1 MSNYTYA
8 DLFDKSASKKE
19 ITIETED
26 KSVKITNS
34 EIHFEQFELK
44 EILCD
49 DDYLTFGQC
58 NASQLKFKISNVFT
72 SMIGKQI
79 NVSAVIN
86 GHAEAPFIFGKYRV
100 ISDKP
105 TDDKR
110 YRNVTAYDAIY
121 DIGESEVSSWYNGLK
136 FPLTLKQFRDS
147 FFSYFG
153 VEQVAATLPNDSM
166 EVAET
171 IKPSE
176 LSGQTVMEAIC
187 SINGC
192 FGHINHDGKFEYI
205 FLKAIISG
213 LYPKKGLYPQ
223 KGLYPR
229 KGSEKE
235 KVTGGKYKTVKYE
248 DFVCQKVTKV
258 QIRQSEND
266 IGAVYPDTEITENDN
281 SYILQDNFLVY
292 GMGADA
298 LETVARNLYEVI
310 KVVKYRPYNCEK
322 IGNPCLGLGE
332 AVNVYTAKEII
343 ESYVLSRTYKGIQ
356 QPIDTI
362 SASGKSPKYS
372 EQVNGINK
380 SIIQLRGKTN
390 ELERN
395 VEETRSEIKD
405 VESGLDTKITQTA
418 GKIELEA
425 KRATE
430 AEGNLSSRISQT
442 TESITAEVNRAT
454 SKEDELSSKITQ
466 TAEQIS
472 FKVSK
477 GNVSAQ
483 LSVESEKVSI
493 FGDRFVLSATNCS
506 ISEDG
511 TIKAKNVD
519 LTGKIV
525 ADSGTIGGFII
536 GKDYISSGQY
546 SSLENPNGVYVG
558 TSGISCG
565 TSNSRFIVRKTGEM
579 TLDSSLGS
587 ISLGST
593 TVGHMYLDHS
603 GISFGT
609 NSYTTQITKDKIQI
623 HNISLEED
631 IIHCGSIIE
640 YYTDINRN
648 QIIIQGTN
656 TTKRATIT
664 NTGVAL
670 ASEQDF
676 SIHNANCG
684 IIIDGGTIAINA
696 NTKISIGGRYTS
708 GTASQILAFFG
719 ANGSSRIS
727 VATATASTAT
737 TQLNALINALK
748 SYGLIG

>member
-86 GHAEAPFIFGKYRV
+86 GHTDTPFIFGKYRV
-100 ISDKP
+100 VSDKP

-153 VEQVAATLPNDSM
+153 VEQVATTLPNDSM

-171 IKPSE
+171 IKPNE

-192 FGHINHDGKFEYI
+192 FGHINHDGKFEYV

-235 KVTGGKYKTVKYE
+235 KVTGGKYKSVKYE
-248 DFVCQKVTKV
+248 DFACQKVTKV
-258 QIRQSEND
+258 QIRKSEND

-292 GMGADA
+292 GMSADD

-322 IGNPCLGLGE
+322 IGNPCLSLGE

-356 QPIDTI
+356 QPTDTI

-390 ELERN
+390 ELERT

-418 GKIELEA
+418 GKIELEST
-425 KRATE
+425 RAQGVETDL
-430 AEGNLSSRISQT
+430 AAAISVQ
-442 TESITAEVNRAT
+442 A
-454 SKEDELSSKITQ
+454 D
-466 TAEQIS
+466 QIKL
-472 FKVSK
+472 KVSK
-477 GNVSAQ
+477 GDVSAQ
-483 LSVESEKVSI
+483 LSIESGQVSI
-493 FGDRFVLSATNCS
+493 SGNRFVLDSTNFS
-506 ISEDG
+506 ISADGKVTAKSIDIQGG
-511 TIKAKNVD
+511 TINLQSAAQNYSTIVLNYSNYTLGMDGAGIRASRSSDSTILTASGITTTGSLKAKNLYVD
-519 LTGKIV
+519 NINTQSV
-525 ADSGTIGGFII
+525 TSGTISIGNNVKISGDTELAIGHTHKINGNLNIDVNGLSINAPALNITSTGGISV
-536 GKDYISSGQY
+536 GKSLGYLGFFGIQGSTKKTVSKISS
-546 SSLENPNGVYVG
+546 
-558 TSGISCG
+558 T
-565 TSNSRFIVRKTGEM
+565 
-579 TLDSSLGS
+579 
-587 ISLGST
+587 ST
-593 TVGHMYLDHS
+593 T
-603 GISFGT
+603 
-609 NSYTTQITKDKIQI
+609 
-623 HNISLEED
+623 
-631 IIHCGSIIE
+631 
-640 YYTDINRN
+640 
-648 QIIIQGTN
+648 
-656 TTKRATIT
+656 A
-664 NTGVAL
+664 
-670 ASEQDF
+670 
-676 SIHNANCG
+676 
-684 IIIDGGTIAINA
+684 
-696 NTKISIGGRYTS
+696 
-708 GTASQILAFFG
+708 
-719 ANGSSRIS
+719 
-727 VATATASTAT
+727 ASTVANKVNDLIT
-737 TQLNALINALK
+737 ALQA
-748 SYGLIG
+748 YGLIG

>member
-86 GHAEAPFIFGKYRV
+86 GHNDTPFIFGKYRV

-110 YRNVTAYDAIY
+110 YRNVTAYDALY
-121 DIGESEVSSWYNGLK
+121 DVGEANVASWYNSLP
-136 FPLTLKQFRDS
+136 FPLKLKSFRNS
-147 FFSYFG
+147 FFAYFG
-153 VEQVAATLPNDSM
+153 IEQVETTLVNDDM
-166 EVAET
+166 EVTKT
-171 IKPSE
+171 INPSE

-192 FGHINHDGKFEYI
+192 FGHINHDGKFEYV

-235 KVTGGKYKTVKYE
+235 KVTGGKYKSVKYE

-258 QIRQSEND
+258 QIRKSEND

-292 GMGADA
+292 GMGADD

-322 IGNPCLGLGE
+322 IGNPCLSLGE

-356 QPIDTI
+356 QPTDTI
-362 SASGKSPKYS
+362 SASGKSSKYS

-390 ELERN
+390 ELERT

-418 GKIELEA
+418 GKIELEST
-425 KRATE
+425 RAQGVETDL
-430 AEGNLSSRISQT
+430 AAAISVQ
-442 TESITAEVNRAT
+442 A
-454 SKEDELSSKITQ
+454 D
-466 TAEQIS
+466 QIKL
-472 FKVSK
+472 KVSK
-477 GNVSAQ
+477 GDVSSQ
-483 LSVESEKVSI
+483 LSVESGQVSI
-493 FGDRFVLSATNCS
+493 SGNRFVLDSTNFS
-506 ISEDG
+506 ISYDGKVTAKSIDITGG
-511 TIKAKNVD
+511 TINLQSASQDYSTIVLNYSNYTLGMDGAGIRASRSSDSTILTASGITTTGSLKAKNLYVD
-519 LTGKIV
+519 NINTQSV
-525 ADSGTIGGFII
+525 TSGTISIGNNVKISGDTELAIGHTHKINGTLNIDVNGLSINAPALNITSTGGISV
-536 GKDYISSGQY
+536 GKSLGYLGFFGIQGSTKKTVSKISS
-546 SSLENPNGVYVG
+546 
-558 TSGISCG
+558 T
-565 TSNSRFIVRKTGEM
+565 
-579 TLDSSLGS
+579 
-587 ISLGST
+587 ST
-593 TVGHMYLDHS
+593 T
-603 GISFGT
+603 
-609 NSYTTQITKDKIQI
+609 
-623 HNISLEED
+623 
-631 IIHCGSIIE
+631 
-640 YYTDINRN
+640 
-648 QIIIQGTN
+648 
-656 TTKRATIT
+656 A
-664 NTGVAL
+664 
-670 ASEQDF
+670 
-676 SIHNANCG
+676 
-684 IIIDGGTIAINA
+684 
-696 NTKISIGGRYTS
+696 
-708 GTASQILAFFG
+708 
-719 ANGSSRIS
+719 
-727 VATATASTAT
+727 ASTVANKVNDLIT
-737 TQLNALINALK
+737 ALQA
-748 SYGLIG
+748 YGLIG

>member
-8 DLFDKSASKKE
+8 DLFDKSASKKK

-86 GHAEAPFIFGKYRV
+86 GHTDTPFIFGKYRV

-147 FFSYFG
+147 FFAYFG
-153 VEQVAATLPNDSM
+153 VEQVETTLPNDSM

-192 FGHINHDGKFEYI
+192 FGHINHDGKFEYV

-235 KVTGGKYKTVKYE
+235 KVTGGKYKSVKYE

-258 QIRQSEND
+258 QIRKSEND

-292 GMGADA
+292 GMGADD

-322 IGNPCLGLGE
+322 IGNPCLSLGE

-356 QPIDTI
+356 QPTDTI

-390 ELERN
+390 ELERT

-405 VESGLDTKITQTA
+405 VESGLDTKITQNA
-418 GKIELEA
+418 GKIEAEA
-425 KRATE
+425 KRATDTE
-430 AEGNLSSRISQT
+430 VELAAAISLQ
-442 TESITAEVNRAT
+442 A
-454 SKEDELSSKITQ
+454 D
-466 TAEQIS
+466 QIKL
-472 FKVSK
+472 KVSK
-477 GNVSAQ
+477 GDVSSQ
-483 LSVESEKVSI
+483 LSVESGQVSI
-493 FGDRFVLSATNCS
+493 SGNRFVLDSTNFS
-506 ISEDG
+506 ISYDGKATAKSIDITGG
-511 TIKAKNVD
+511 TINLQSASQDYSTIVLNYSNYTLGMDGAGIRASRSSDSTILTASGITTTGSLKAKNLYVD
-519 LTGKIV
+519 NINTQSV
-525 ADSGTIGGFII
+525 TSGTISI
-536 GKDYISSGQY
+536 GNNVKISGDTELAIGHTHKIY
-546 SSLENPNGVYVG
+546 G
-558 TSGISCG
+558 TFLVDTTAFAI
-565 TSNSRFIVRKTGEM
+565 TSAGNVK
-579 TLDSSLGS
+579 LASSLGN
-587 ISLGST
+587 
-593 TVGHMYLDHS
+593 VG
-603 GISFGT
+603 
-609 NSYTTQITKDKIQI
+609 
-623 HNISLEED
+623 
-631 IIHCGSIIE
+631 
-640 YYTDINRN
+640 
-648 QIIIQGTN
+648 
-656 TTKRATIT
+656 
-664 NTGVAL
+664 
-670 ASEQDF
+670 
-676 SIHNANCG
+676 
-684 IIIDGGTIAINA
+684 
-696 NTKISIGGRYTS
+696 
-708 GTASQILAFFG
+708 FFG
-719 ANGSSRIS
+719 SNGAQKKTVSKITSPSS
-727 VATATASTAT
+727 TSTYSIAT
-737 TQLNALINALK
+737 TLNSLIDALK
-748 SYGLIG
+748 AYNLIG

>member
-19 ITIETED
+19 ITIETDD

-86 GHAEAPFIFGKYRV
+86 GHTDTPFIFGKYRV

-153 VEQVAATLPNDSM
+153 VEQVATTLPNDSM

-192 FGHINHDGKFEYI
+192 FGHINHDGKFEYV

-235 KVTGGKYKTVKYE
+235 KVTGGKYKSVKYE

-258 QIRQSEND
+258 QIRKSEND

-292 GMGADA
+292 GMGADD

-322 IGNPCLGLGE
+322 IGNPCLSLGE

-390 ELERN
+390 ELERT

-418 GKIELEA
+418 GKIELEST
-425 KRATE
+425 RAQGVETDL
-430 AEGNLSSRISQT
+430 AAAISVQ
-442 TESITAEVNRAT
+442 A
-454 SKEDELSSKITQ
+454 D
-466 TAEQIS
+466 QIKL
-472 FKVSK
+472 KVSK
-477 GNVSAQ
+477 GDVSSQ
-483 LSVESEKVSI
+483 LSVESGQVSI
-493 FGDRFVLSATNCS
+493 SGNRFVLDSTNFS
-506 ISEDG
+506 ISYDGKVTAKSIDITGG
-511 TIKAKNVD
+511 TINLQSASQDYSTIVLNYSNYTLGMDGAGIRASRSSDSTILTASGITTTGSLKAKNLYVD
-519 LTGKIV
+519 NINTQSV
-525 ADSGTIGGFII
+525 TSGTISIGNNVKISGDTELAIGHTHKINGTLNIDVNGLSINAPALNITSTGGISV
-536 GKDYISSGQY
+536 GKSLGYLGFFGIQGSTKKTVSKISS
-546 SSLENPNGVYVG
+546 
-558 TSGISCG
+558 T
-565 TSNSRFIVRKTGEM
+565 
-579 TLDSSLGS
+579 
-587 ISLGST
+587 ST
-593 TVGHMYLDHS
+593 T
-603 GISFGT
+603 
-609 NSYTTQITKDKIQI
+609 
-623 HNISLEED
+623 
-631 IIHCGSIIE
+631 
-640 YYTDINRN
+640 
-648 QIIIQGTN
+648 
-656 TTKRATIT
+656 A
-664 NTGVAL
+664 
-670 ASEQDF
+670 
-676 SIHNANCG
+676 
-684 IIIDGGTIAINA
+684 
-696 NTKISIGGRYTS
+696 
-708 GTASQILAFFG
+708 
-719 ANGSSRIS
+719 
-727 VATATASTAT
+727 ASTVANKVNDLIT
-737 TQLNALINALK
+737 ALQA
-748 SYGLIG
+748 YGLIG

>member
-86 GHAEAPFIFGKYRV
+86 GHADTPFIFGKYRV
-100 ISDKP
+100 VSDKP

-110 YRNVTAYDAIY
+110 YRNVTAYDALY
-121 DIGESEVSSWYNGLK
+121 DVGEANVASWYNSLT
-136 FPLTLKQFRDS
+136 FPLTLKAFRNS
-147 FFSYFG
+147 FFAYFG
-153 VEQVAATLPNDSM
+153 IEQVETTLVNDDM

-192 FGHINHDGKFEYI
+192 FGHINHDGKFEYV
-205 FLKAIISG
+205 FLKEIISG
-213 LYPKKGLYPQ
+213 LYPHKGLYPQ

-235 KVTGGKYKTVKYE
+235 KVTGGKYKSVKYE

-292 GMGADA
+292 GMTADA

-322 IGNPCLGLGE
+322 IGNPCLSLGE

-356 QPIDTI
+356 QPTDTI

-405 VESGLDTKITQTA
+405 VENGLDTKITQNA
-418 GKIELEA
+418 GKIEAEA
-425 KRATE
+425 KRATDTE
-430 AEGNLSSRISQT
+430 VELAAAISLQ
-442 TESITAEVNRAT
+442 A
-454 SKEDELSSKITQ
+454 D
-466 TAEQIS
+466 QIKL
-472 FKVSK
+472 KVSK
-477 GNVSAQ
+477 GDVSSQ
-483 LSVESEKVSI
+483 LSVESGQVSI
-493 FGDRFVLSATNCS
+493 SGNRFVLEADNCS
-506 ISEDG
+506 ISADG
-511 TIKAKNVD
+511 TITAKNAVMTGSFKSIGED
-519 LTGKIV
+519 GSYTEVSSGEIKFYNELLQSTGSIKGLGQYLTIDASMVSVSGILVVGNGATYDSQYVKNISTTSQILGSKTVLTSATLSVTKNYINGTVSDVSLVTQTANV
-525 ADSGTIGGFII
+525 ADYPGYNVNFIT
-536 GKDYISSGQY
+536 GV
-546 SSLENPNGVYVG
+546 SSLGG
-558 TSGISCG
+558 LLTATSGIV
-565 TSNSRFIVRKTGEM
+565 TLM
-579 TLDSSLGS
+579 T
-587 ISLGST
+587 
-593 TVGHMYLDHS
+593 
-603 GISFGT
+603 
-609 NSYTTQITKDKIQI
+609 
-623 HNISLEED
+623 
-631 IIHCGSIIE
+631 
-640 YYTDINRN
+640 
-648 QIIIQGTN
+648 
-656 TTKRATIT
+656 
-664 NTGVAL
+664 
-670 ASEQDF
+670 
-676 SIHNANCG
+676 
-684 IIIDGGTIAINA
+684 
-696 NTKISIGGRYTS
+696 
-708 GTASQILAFFG
+708 
-719 ANGSSRIS
+719 
-727 VATATASTAT
+727 
-737 TQLNALINALK
+737 
-748 SYGLIG
+748 

>member
-86 GHAEAPFIFGKYRV
+86 GHTDTPFVFGKYRV

-110 YRNVTAYDAIY
+110 YRNVTAYDVIY

-153 VEQVAATLPNDSM
+153 VEQVATTLPNDSM

-192 FGHINHDGKFEYI
+192 FGHINHDGKFEYV
-205 FLKAIISG
+205 FLKEIISG
-213 LYPKKGLYPQ
+213 LYPQKGLHPQ

-235 KVTGGKYKTVKYE
+235 KVTGGKYKSVKYE

-322 IGNPCLGLGE
+322 IGNPCLSLGE

-356 QPIDTI
+356 QPTDTI

-390 ELERN
+390 ELERT

-425 KRATE
+425 KRA
-430 AEGNLSSRISQT
+430 ID
-442 TESITAEVNRAT
+442 AEV
-454 SKEDELSSKITQ
+454 ELAAAISVQ
-466 TAEQIS
+466 ADQIKL
-472 FKVSK
+472 KVSK
-477 GNVSAQ
+477 GDVSSQ
-483 LSVESEKVSI
+483 LSIESGQVSI
-493 FGDRFVLSATNCS
+493 SGNRFVLDSTNFS
-506 ISEDG
+506 ITADGKVTAKSIDITGG
-511 TIKAKNVD
+511 TINLQSASQDYSTIVLKYGSYTCGMDGAGVRATYGSNSTT
-519 LTGKIV
+519 LTSSGILTTGTVNASQGYFDIISPKT
-525 ADSGTIGGFII
+525 SSRGTIAFSSSVKISGDTELAI
-536 GKDYISSGQY
+536 GHTHKIY
-546 SSLENPNGVYVG
+546 G
-558 TSGISCG
+558 TLLVDTTAFAI
-565 TSNSRFIVRKTGEM
+565 TSAGNVK
-579 TLDSSLGS
+579 LASSLGN
-587 ISLGST
+587 
-593 TVGHMYLDHS
+593 VG
-603 GISFGT
+603 
-609 NSYTTQITKDKIQI
+609 
-623 HNISLEED
+623 
-631 IIHCGSIIE
+631 
-640 YYTDINRN
+640 
-648 QIIIQGTN
+648 
-656 TTKRATIT
+656 
-664 NTGVAL
+664 
-670 ASEQDF
+670 
-676 SIHNANCG
+676 
-684 IIIDGGTIAINA
+684 
-696 NTKISIGGRYTS
+696 
-708 GTASQILAFFG
+708 FFG
-719 ANGSSRIS
+719 SNGAQKKTVSKIASPSS
-727 VATATASTAT
+727 TSTYSIAT
-737 TQLNALINALK
+737 TLNSLIDALK
-748 SYGLIG
+748 AYNLIG

>member
-86 GHAEAPFIFGKYRV
+86 GHADTPFIFGKYRV
-100 ISDKP
+100 VSDKP

-110 YRNVTAYDAIY
+110 YRNVTAYDALY
-121 DIGESEVSSWYNGLK
+121 DVGEANVASWYNSLT
-136 FPLTLKQFRDS
+136 FPLTLKAFRNS
-147 FFSYFG
+147 FFAYFG
-153 VEQVAATLPNDSM
+153 IEQVETTLVNDDM

-192 FGHINHDGKFEYI
+192 FGHINHDGKFEYV
-205 FLKAIISG
+205 FLKEIISG
-213 LYPKKGLYPQ
+213 LYPHKGLYPQ

-235 KVTGGKYKTVKYE
+235 KVTGGKYKSVKYE
-248 DFVCQKVTKV
+248 NFVCQKVTKV

-292 GMGADA
+292 GMSADA
-298 LETVARNLYEVI
+298 LETIARNLYEVI

-322 IGNPCLGLGE
+322 IGNPCLSLGE

-356 QPIDTI
+356 QPTDTI

-405 VESGLDTKITQTA
+405 VENGLDTKITQNA
-418 GKIELEA
+418 GKIEAEA
-425 KRATE
+425 KRATDTE
-430 AEGNLSSRISQT
+430 VELAAAISLQ
-442 TESITAEVNRAT
+442 A
-454 SKEDELSSKITQ
+454 D
-466 TAEQIS
+466 QIKL
-472 FKVSK
+472 KVSK
-477 GNVSAQ
+477 GDVSSQ
-483 LSVESEKVSI
+483 LSVESGQVSI
-493 FGDRFVLSATNCS
+493 SGNRFVLEADNCS
-506 ISEDG
+506 ISADG
-511 TIKAKNVD
+511 TITAKNAVMTGSFKSIGED
-519 LTGKIV
+519 GSYTEVSSGEIKFYNELLQSTGSIKGLGQYLTIDASMVSVSGILVVGNGATYDSQYVKNISTTSQILGSKTVLTSATLSVTKNYINGTVSDVSLVTQTANV
-525 ADSGTIGGFII
+525 ADYPGYNVNFIT
-536 GKDYISSGQY
+536 GV
-546 SSLENPNGVYVG
+546 SSLGG
-558 TSGISCG
+558 LLTATSGIV
-565 TSNSRFIVRKTGEM
+565 TLM
-579 TLDSSLGS
+579 T
-587 ISLGST
+587 
-593 TVGHMYLDHS
+593 
-603 GISFGT
+603 
-609 NSYTTQITKDKIQI
+609 
-623 HNISLEED
+623 
-631 IIHCGSIIE
+631 
-640 YYTDINRN
+640 
-648 QIIIQGTN
+648 
-656 TTKRATIT
+656 
-664 NTGVAL
+664 
-670 ASEQDF
+670 
-676 SIHNANCG
+676 
-684 IIIDGGTIAINA
+684 
-696 NTKISIGGRYTS
+696 
-708 GTASQILAFFG
+708 
-719 ANGSSRIS
+719 
-727 VATATASTAT
+727 
-737 TQLNALINALK
+737 
-748 SYGLIG
+748 

>member
-86 GHAEAPFIFGKYRV
+86 GHTDTPFVFGKYRV

-121 DIGESEVSSWYNGLK
+121 DIGEAEVSSWYNGLK
-136 FPLTLKQFRDS
+136 FPLKLKQFRDS
-147 FFSYFG
+147 FFAYFG
-153 VEQVAATLPNDSM
+153 VEQVETTLPNDNM

-192 FGHINHDGKFEYI
+192 FGHINHDGKFEYV
-205 FLKAIISG
+205 FLKEMISG
-213 LYPKKGLYPQ
+213 LYPRKGLYPQ

-235 KVTGGKYKTVKYE
+235 KVTGGKYKSVKYE

-322 IGNPCLGLGE
+322 IGNPCLSLGE

-356 QPIDTI
+356 QPKDTI

-425 KRATE
+425 KRA
-430 AEGNLSSRISQT
+430 ID
-442 TESITAEVNRAT
+442 AEV
-454 SKEDELSSKITQ
+454 ELAAAISVQ
-466 TAEQIS
+466 ADQIKL
-472 FKVSK
+472 KVSK
-477 GNVSAQ
+477 GDVSSQ
-483 LSVESEKVSI
+483 LSIESGQVSI
-493 FGDRFVLSATNCS
+493 SGNRFVLDSTNFS
-506 ISEDG
+506 ITADGKVTAKSIDITGG
-511 TIKAKNVD
+511 TINLQSASQDYSTIVLKYGSYTCGMDGAGVRATYSSNSTT
-519 LTGKIV
+519 LTASGIV
-525 ADSGTIGGFII
+525 TTGSVNAPQGYFDTINPKTSRGTIGF
-536 GKDYISSGQY
+536 SSGVKISGDTELTTGHTHKIY
-546 SSLENPNGVYVG
+546 GTLLVDTTAFAITSAGNVKLASSFGNVG
-558 TSGISCG
+558 FFG
-565 TSNSRFIVRKTGEM
+565 
-579 TLDSSLGS
+579 SS
-587 ISLGST
+587 GST
-593 TVGHMYLDHS
+593 KKTVS
-603 GISFGT
+603 K
-609 NSYTTQITKDKIQI
+609 IT
-623 HNISLEED
+623 SPSSTSTY
-631 IIHCGSIIE
+631 SI
-640 YYTDINRN
+640 
-648 QIIIQGTN
+648 
-656 TTKRATIT
+656 
-664 NTGVAL
+664 
-670 ASEQDF
+670 
-676 SIHNANCG
+676 
-684 IIIDGGTIAINA
+684 
-696 NTKISIGGRYTS
+696 
-708 GTASQILAFFG
+708 
-719 ANGSSRIS
+719 
-727 VATATASTAT
+727 AT
-737 TQLNALINALK
+737 TLNSLIDALK
-748 SYGLIG
+748 AYNLIG

>member
-79 NVSAVIN
+79 NASAVIN
-86 GHAEAPFIFGKYRV
+86 GHTDTPFIFGKYRV
-100 ISDKP
+100 VSDKP

-153 VEQVAATLPNDSM
+153 VEQVATTLPNDSM

-192 FGHINHDGKFEYI
+192 FGHINHDGKFEYV

-235 KVTGGKYKTVKYE
+235 KVTGGKYKSVKYE

-258 QIRQSEND
+258 QIRKSEND

-292 GMGADA
+292 GMGADD

-322 IGNPCLGLGE
+322 IGNPCLSLGE

-356 QPIDTI
+356 QPTDTI

-390 ELERN
+390 ELERT

-418 GKIELEA
+418 GKIELEST
-425 KRATE
+425 RAQGVETDL
-430 AEGNLSSRISQT
+430 AAAISVQ
-442 TESITAEVNRAT
+442 A
-454 SKEDELSSKITQ
+454 D
-466 TAEQIS
+466 QIKL
-472 FKVSK
+472 KVSK
-477 GNVSAQ
+477 GDVSSQ
-483 LSVESEKVSI
+483 LSVESGQVSI
-493 FGDRFVLSATNCS
+493 SGNRFVLDSTNFS
-506 ISEDG
+506 ISYDGKVTAKSIDITGG
-511 TIKAKNVD
+511 TINLQSASQDYSTIVLNYSNYTLGMDGAGIRASRSSDSTILTASGITTTGSLKAKNLYVD
-519 LTGKIV
+519 NINTQSV
-525 ADSGTIGGFII
+525 
-536 GKDYISSGQY
+536 
-546 SSLENPNGVYVG
+546 
-558 TSGISCG
+558 TSV
-565 TSNSRFIVRKTGEM
+565 T
-579 TLDSSLGS
+579 
-587 ISLGST
+587 
-593 TVGHMYLDHS
+593 
-603 GISFGT
+603 
-609 NSYTTQITKDKIQI
+609 
-623 HNISLEED
+623 
-631 IIHCGSIIE
+631 
-640 YYTDINRN
+640 
-648 QIIIQGTN
+648 
-656 TTKRATIT
+656 
-664 NTGVAL
+664 
-670 ASEQDF
+670 
-676 SIHNANCG
+676 
-684 IIIDGGTIAINA
+684 
-696 NTKISIGGRYTS
+696 ISIGNNVKISGDTELAIGHTHKINGTLNIDVNGLSINAPALNITS
-708 GTASQILAFFG
+708 TGGISVGKSLGYLGFFG
-719 ANGSSRIS
+719 IQGSTKKTVSKIS
-727 VATATASTAT
+727 STSTTAASTVANKVNDLIT
-737 TQLNALINALK
+737 ALQA
-748 SYGLIG
+748 YGLIG

>member
-86 GHAEAPFIFGKYRV
+86 GHTDTPFIFGKYRV
-100 ISDKP
+100 VSDKP

-153 VEQVAATLPNDSM
+153 VEQVATTLPNDSM

-192 FGHINHDGKFEYI
+192 FGHINHDGKFEYV

-235 KVTGGKYKTVKYE
+235 KVTGGKYKSVKYE

-258 QIRQSEND
+258 QIRKSEND

-292 GMGADA
+292 GMGADD

-322 IGNPCLGLGE
+322 IGNPCLSLGE

-356 QPIDTI
+356 QPTDTI

-390 ELERN
+390 ELERT

-418 GKIELEA
+418 GKIELEST
-425 KRATE
+425 RAQGVETDL
-430 AEGNLSSRISQT
+430 AAAISVQ
-442 TESITAEVNRAT
+442 A
-454 SKEDELSSKITQ
+454 D
-466 TAEQIS
+466 QIKL
-472 FKVSK
+472 KVSK
-477 GNVSAQ
+477 GDVSSQ
-483 LSVESEKVSI
+483 LSVESGQVSI
-493 FGDRFVLSATNCS
+493 SGNRFVLDSTNFS
-506 ISEDG
+506 ISYDGKVTAKSIDITGG
-511 TIKAKNVD
+511 TINLQSASQDYSTIVLNYSNYTLGMDGAGIRASRSSDSTILTASGITTTGSLKAKNLYVD
-519 LTGKIV
+519 NINTQSV
-525 ADSGTIGGFII
+525 TSGTISIGNNVKISGDTELAIGHTHKINGTLNIDVNGLSINAPALNITSTGGISV
-536 GKDYISSGQY
+536 GKSLGYLGFFGIQGSTKKTVSKISS
-546 SSLENPNGVYVG
+546 
-558 TSGISCG
+558 T
-565 TSNSRFIVRKTGEM
+565 
-579 TLDSSLGS
+579 
-587 ISLGST
+587 ST
-593 TVGHMYLDHS
+593 T
-603 GISFGT
+603 
-609 NSYTTQITKDKIQI
+609 
-623 HNISLEED
+623 
-631 IIHCGSIIE
+631 
-640 YYTDINRN
+640 
-648 QIIIQGTN
+648 
-656 TTKRATIT
+656 A
-664 NTGVAL
+664 
-670 ASEQDF
+670 
-676 SIHNANCG
+676 
-684 IIIDGGTIAINA
+684 
-696 NTKISIGGRYTS
+696 
-708 GTASQILAFFG
+708 
-719 ANGSSRIS
+719 
-727 VATATASTAT
+727 ASTVANKVNDLIT
-737 TQLNALINALK
+737 ALQA
-748 SYGLIG
+748 YGLIG

>member
-72 SMIGKQI
+72 SMVGKQI

-86 GHAEAPFIFGKYRV
+86 GHADAPFIFGKYRV

-121 DIGESEVSSWYNGLK
+121 DIGEAEVSSWYNGLK
-136 FPLTLKQFRDS
+136 FPLKLKQFRDS
-147 FFSYFG
+147 FFAYFG
-153 VEQVAATLPNDSM
+153 VEQVETTLPNDSM

-192 FGHINHDGKFEYI
+192 FGHINHDGKFEYV
-205 FLKAIISG
+205 FLKEIISG

-235 KVTGGKYKTVKYE
+235 KVTGGKYKSVKYE

-258 QIRQSEND
+258 QIRKSEND

-292 GMGADA
+292 GMGADD

-322 IGNPCLGLGE
+322 IGNPCLSLGE

-356 QPIDTI
+356 QPTDTI
-362 SASGKSPKYS
+362 SASGKSLKYS

-390 ELERN
+390 ELERT

-405 VESGLDTKITQTA
+405 VESGLNTKITQTA
-418 GKIELEA
+418 GKIELEST
-425 KRATE
+425 RAQGVETDL
-430 AEGNLSSRISQT
+430 AAAISVQ
-442 TESITAEVNRAT
+442 A
-454 SKEDELSSKITQ
+454 D
-466 TAEQIS
+466 QIKL
-472 FKVSK
+472 KVSK
-477 GNVSAQ
+477 GDVSSQ
-483 LSVESEKVSI
+483 LSVESGQVSI
-493 FGDRFVLSATNCS
+493 SGNRFVLDSTNFS
-506 ISEDG
+506 ISYDGKVTAKSIDITGG
-511 TIKAKNVD
+511 TINLQSASQDYSTIVLNYSNYTLGMDGAGIRASRSSDSTILTASGITTTGSLKAKNLYVD
-519 LTGKIV
+519 NINTQSV
-525 ADSGTIGGFII
+525 TSGTISIGNNVKISGDTELAIGHTHKINGTLNIDVNGLSINAPALNITSTGGISV
-536 GKDYISSGQY
+536 GKSLGYLGFFGIQGSTKKTVSKISS
-546 SSLENPNGVYVG
+546 
-558 TSGISCG
+558 T
-565 TSNSRFIVRKTGEM
+565 
-579 TLDSSLGS
+579 
-587 ISLGST
+587 ST
-593 TVGHMYLDHS
+593 T
-603 GISFGT
+603 
-609 NSYTTQITKDKIQI
+609 
-623 HNISLEED
+623 
-631 IIHCGSIIE
+631 
-640 YYTDINRN
+640 
-648 QIIIQGTN
+648 
-656 TTKRATIT
+656 A
-664 NTGVAL
+664 
-670 ASEQDF
+670 
-676 SIHNANCG
+676 
-684 IIIDGGTIAINA
+684 
-696 NTKISIGGRYTS
+696 
-708 GTASQILAFFG
+708 
-719 ANGSSRIS
+719 
-727 VATATASTAT
+727 ASTVANKVNDLIT
-737 TQLNALINALK
+737 ALQA
-748 SYGLIG
+748 YGLIG

>member
-86 GHAEAPFIFGKYRV
+86 GHADAPFIFGKYRV

-153 VEQVAATLPNDSM
+153 VEQVATTLPNDSM
-166 EVAET
+166 EMAET

-192 FGHINHDGKFEYI
+192 FGHINHDGKFEYV
-205 FLKAIISG
+205 FLKEIISG
-213 LYPKKGLYPQ
+213 LYPHKGLYPQ

-235 KVTGGKYKTVKYE
+235 KVTGGKYKSVKYE

-322 IGNPCLGLGE
+322 IGNPCLSLGE

-362 SASGKSPKYS
+362 SATGKAPKYS

-380 SIIQLRGKTN
+380 SIIQLREKTN

-405 VESGLDTKITQTA
+405 VESGLDTKITQNA
-418 GKIELEA
+418 GKIEAEA
-425 KRATE
+425 KRATDTE
-430 AEGNLSSRISQT
+430 VELAAAISLQ
-442 TESITAEVNRAT
+442 A
-454 SKEDELSSKITQ
+454 D
-466 TAEQIS
+466 QIKL
-472 FKVSK
+472 KVSK
-477 GNVSAQ
+477 GDVSSQ
-483 LSVESEKVSI
+483 LSVESGQVSI
-493 FGDRFVLSATNCS
+493 SGNRFVLEADNCS
-506 ISEDG
+506 ISADG
-511 TIKAKNVD
+511 TITAKNAVMTGSFKSIGED
-519 LTGKIV
+519 GSYTEVSSGEIKFYNELLQSTGSIKGLGQYLTIDASMVSVSGILVVGNGATYNSQYVKNISTTSQILGSKTVLTSATLSVTKNYINGTVSDVSLVTQTANV
-525 ADSGTIGGFII
+525 ADYPGYNVNFIT
-536 GKDYISSGQY
+536 GV
-546 SSLENPNGVYVG
+546 SSLGG
-558 TSGISCG
+558 LLTATSGIV
-565 TSNSRFIVRKTGEM
+565 TLM
-579 TLDSSLGS
+579 T
-587 ISLGST
+587 
-593 TVGHMYLDHS
+593 
-603 GISFGT
+603 
-609 NSYTTQITKDKIQI
+609 
-623 HNISLEED
+623 
-631 IIHCGSIIE
+631 
-640 YYTDINRN
+640 
-648 QIIIQGTN
+648 
-656 TTKRATIT
+656 
-664 NTGVAL
+664 
-670 ASEQDF
+670 
-676 SIHNANCG
+676 
-684 IIIDGGTIAINA
+684 
-696 NTKISIGGRYTS
+696 
-708 GTASQILAFFG
+708 
-719 ANGSSRIS
+719 
-727 VATATASTAT
+727 
-737 TQLNALINALK
+737 
-748 SYGLIG
+748 

>member
-72 SMIGKQI
+72 SMIRKQI

-86 GHAEAPFIFGKYRV
+86 GHTETPFIFGKYRV
-100 ISDKP
+100 VSDKP

-110 YRNVTAYDAIY
+110 YRNVTAYDALY
-121 DIGESEVSSWYNGLK
+121 DVGEANVASWYNSLP
-136 FPLTLKQFRDS
+136 FPLKLKSFRNS
-147 FFSYFG
+147 FFAYFG
-153 VEQVAATLPNDSM
+153 IEQVETTLVNDDM
-166 EVAET
+166 EVTKT
-171 IKPSE
+171 INPSE

-192 FGHINHDGKFEYI
+192 FGHINHDGKFEYV
-205 FLKAIISG
+205 FLKEIISG
-213 LYPKKGLYPQ
+213 LYPHKGLYPQ

-235 KVTGGKYKTVKYE
+235 KVTGGKYKSVKYE

-310 KVVKYRPYNCEK
+310 KVVKYRPYSCEK
-322 IGNPCLGLGE
+322 IGNPCLSLGE

-405 VESGLDTKITQTA
+405 VESGLDTKITQNA
-418 GKIELEA
+418 GKIEAEA
-425 KRATE
+425 KRATDTE
-430 AEGNLSSRISQT
+430 VELAAAISLQ
-442 TESITAEVNRAT
+442 A
-454 SKEDELSSKITQ
+454 D
-466 TAEQIS
+466 QIKL
-472 FKVSK
+472 KVSK
-477 GNVSAQ
+477 GNVSSQ
-483 LSVESEKVSI
+483 LSVESGQVSI
-493 FGDRFVLSATNCS
+493 SGNRFVLDSTNFS
-506 ISEDG
+506 ISADGKVTAKSIDIQGG
-511 TIKAKNVD
+511 TINLQSAAQNYSTIVLNYSNYTLGMDGAGIRASQSSKSTT
-519 LTGKIV
+519 LTASGVVTSGSINAPQGYFDTISPKT
-525 ADSGTIGGFII
+525 SRGTIGFSSSVKINGDTELAAGHTHKIYGTLLVDTTAFAITSAGNVKLASSFGNVGFF
-536 GKDYISSGQY
+536 GS
-546 SSLENPNGVYVG
+546 NGATKKTVSKI
-558 TSGISCG
+558 TSP
-565 TSNSRFIVRKTGEM
+565 
-579 TLDSSLGS
+579 
-587 ISLGST
+587 GST
-593 TVGHMYLDHS
+593 STY
-603 GISFGT
+603 
-609 NSYTTQITKDKIQI
+609 
-623 HNISLEED
+623 
-631 IIHCGSIIE
+631 SI
-640 YYTDINRN
+640 
-648 QIIIQGTN
+648 
-656 TTKRATIT
+656 
-664 NTGVAL
+664 
-670 ASEQDF
+670 
-676 SIHNANCG
+676 
-684 IIIDGGTIAINA
+684 
-696 NTKISIGGRYTS
+696 
-708 GTASQILAFFG
+708 
-719 ANGSSRIS
+719 
-727 VATATASTAT
+727 AT
-737 TQLNALINALK
+737 TLNSLIDALK
-748 SYGLIG
+748 AYNLIG

>member
-86 GHAEAPFIFGKYRV
+86 GHTDAPFIFGKYRV
-100 ISDKP
+100 VSDKP

-110 YRNVTAYDAIY
+110 YRNVTAYDALY
-121 DIGESEVSSWYNGLK
+121 NVGEANVESWYNSLT
-136 FPLTLKQFRDS
+136 FPLTLKAFRNS
-147 FFSYFG
+147 FFAYFG
-153 VEQVAATLPNDSM
+153 IEQVETTLVNDDM

-192 FGHINHDGKFEYI
+192 FGHINHDGKFEYV
-205 FLKAIISG
+205 FLKEIISG
-213 LYPKKGLYPQ
+213 LYPHKGLYPQ

-235 KVTGGKYKTVKYE
+235 KVTGGKYKSVRYE

-322 IGNPCLGLGE
+322 IGNPCLSLGE

-356 QPIDTI
+356 QPTDTI

-390 ELERN
+390 ELERT

-418 GKIELEA
+418 GKIELEST
-425 KRATE
+425 RAQGVETDL
-430 AEGNLSSRISQT
+430 AAAISVQ
-442 TESITAEVNRAT
+442 A
-454 SKEDELSSKITQ
+454 D
-466 TAEQIS
+466 QIKL
-472 FKVSK
+472 KVSK
-477 GNVSAQ
+477 GDVSSQ
-483 LSVESEKVSI
+483 LSVESGQVSI
-493 FGDRFVLSATNCS
+493 SGNRFVLDSTNFS
-506 ISEDG
+506 ISYDGKVTAKSIDITGG
-511 TIKAKNVD
+511 TINLQSASQDYSTIVLNYSNYTLGMDGAGIRASRSSDSTILTASGITTTGSLKAKNLYVD
-519 LTGKIV
+519 NINTQSV
-525 ADSGTIGGFII
+525 TSGTISIGNNVKISGDTELAIGHTHKINGTLNIDVNGLSINAPALNITSTGGISV
-536 GKDYISSGQY
+536 GKSLGYLGFFGIQGSTKKTVSKISS
-546 SSLENPNGVYVG
+546 
-558 TSGISCG
+558 T
-565 TSNSRFIVRKTGEM
+565 
-579 TLDSSLGS
+579 
-587 ISLGST
+587 ST
-593 TVGHMYLDHS
+593 T
-603 GISFGT
+603 
-609 NSYTTQITKDKIQI
+609 
-623 HNISLEED
+623 
-631 IIHCGSIIE
+631 
-640 YYTDINRN
+640 
-648 QIIIQGTN
+648 
-656 TTKRATIT
+656 A
-664 NTGVAL
+664 
-670 ASEQDF
+670 
-676 SIHNANCG
+676 
-684 IIIDGGTIAINA
+684 
-696 NTKISIGGRYTS
+696 
-708 GTASQILAFFG
+708 
-719 ANGSSRIS
+719 
-727 VATATASTAT
+727 ASTVANKVNDLIT
-737 TQLNALINALK
+737 ALQA
-748 SYGLIG
+748 YGLIG

>member
-86 GHAEAPFIFGKYRV
+86 GHTDTPFIFGKYRV
-100 ISDKP
+100 VSDKP

-153 VEQVAATLPNDSM
+153 VEQVATTLPNDRI

-192 FGHINHDGKFEYI
+192 FGHINHDGKFEYV
-205 FLKAIISG
+205 FLKEIISG
-213 LYPKKGLYPQ
+213 LYPHKGLYPQ

-235 KVTGGKYKTVKYE
+235 KVTSGKYKSVKYE

-292 GMGADA
+292 GMSADA
-298 LETVARNLYEVI
+298 LETIARNLYEVI

-322 IGNPCLGLGE
+322 IGNPCLSLGE

-418 GKIELEA
+418 GKIELEST
-425 KRATE
+425 RAQGVETDL
-430 AEGNLSSRISQT
+430 AAAISVQ
-442 TESITAEVNRAT
+442 A
-454 SKEDELSSKITQ
+454 D
-466 TAEQIS
+466 QIKL
-472 FKVSK
+472 KVSK
-477 GNVSAQ
+477 GDVSSQ
-483 LSVESEKVSI
+483 LSVESGQVSI
-493 FGDRFVLSATNCS
+493 SGNRFVLDSTNFS
-506 ISEDG
+506 ISADGKVTAKSIDIQGG
-511 TIKAKNVD
+511 TINLQSAAQNYSTIVLNYSNYTLGMDGAGIRASRSSDSTILTASGITTTGSLKAKNLYVD
-519 LTGKIV
+519 NINTQS
-525 ADSGTIGGFII
+525 ATSGTISIGNNVKISGDTELAIGHTHKINGTLNIDVNGLSINAPALNITSTGGISV
-536 GKDYISSGQY
+536 GKSLGYLGFFGIQGSTKKTVSKISS
-546 SSLENPNGVYVG
+546 
-558 TSGISCG
+558 T
-565 TSNSRFIVRKTGEM
+565 
-579 TLDSSLGS
+579 
-587 ISLGST
+587 ST
-593 TVGHMYLDHS
+593 T
-603 GISFGT
+603 
-609 NSYTTQITKDKIQI
+609 
-623 HNISLEED
+623 
-631 IIHCGSIIE
+631 
-640 YYTDINRN
+640 
-648 QIIIQGTN
+648 
-656 TTKRATIT
+656 A
-664 NTGVAL
+664 
-670 ASEQDF
+670 
-676 SIHNANCG
+676 
-684 IIIDGGTIAINA
+684 
-696 NTKISIGGRYTS
+696 
-708 GTASQILAFFG
+708 
-719 ANGSSRIS
+719 
-727 VATATASTAT
+727 ASTVANKVNDLIT
-737 TQLNALINALK
+737 ALQA
-748 SYGLIG
+748 YGLIG

>member
-79 NVSAVIN
+79 NVSVVIN
-86 GHAEAPFIFGKYRV
+86 GHVDAPFIFGKYRV

-110 YRNVTAYDAIY
+110 YRNVTAYDVIY

-192 FGHINHDGKFEYI
+192 FGHINHDGKFEYV
-205 FLKAIISG
+205 FLKEIISG

-322 IGNPCLGLGE
+322 IGNPCLSLGE

-362 SASGKSPKYS
+362 SATGKAPKYS

-425 KRATE
+425 KRA
-430 AEGNLSSRISQT
+430 ID
-442 TESITAEVNRAT
+442 AEV
-454 SKEDELSSKITQ
+454 ELAAAISVQ
-466 TAEQIS
+466 ADQIKL
-472 FKVSK
+472 KVSK
-477 GNVSAQ
+477 GDVSSQ
-483 LSVESEKVSI
+483 LSIESGQVSI
-493 FGDRFVLSATNCS
+493 SGNRFVLDSTNFS
-506 ISEDG
+506 ITADGKVTAKSIDITGG
-511 TIKAKNVD
+511 TINLQSASQDYSTIVLKYGSYTCGMDGAGVRATYSSNSTT
-519 LTGKIV
+519 LTASGIV
-525 ADSGTIGGFII
+525 TTGSVNAPQGYFDTISPKTSRGTIAFSSSVKISGDTELAI
-536 GKDYISSGQY
+536 GHTHKIY
-546 SSLENPNGVYVG
+546 G
-558 TSGISCG
+558 TLLVDTTAFAI
-565 TSNSRFIVRKTGEM
+565 TSAGNVK
-579 TLDSSLGS
+579 LASSLGNVGFFGSNGAQKKTVSKIASPSSTSTYS
-587 ISLGST
+587 IAT
-593 TVGHMYLDHS
+593 TV
-603 GISFGT
+603 
-609 NSYTTQITKDKIQI
+609 NS
-623 HNISLEED
+623 L
-631 IIHCGSIIE
+631 
-640 YYTDINRN
+640 
-648 QIIIQGTN
+648 
-656 TTKRATIT
+656 
-664 NTGVAL
+664 
-670 ASEQDF
+670 
-676 SIHNANCG
+676 
-684 IIIDGGTIAINA
+684 ID
-696 NTKISIGGRYTS
+696 
-708 GTASQILAFFG
+708 
-719 ANGSSRIS
+719 
-727 VATATASTAT
+727 
-737 TQLNALINALK
+737 ALK
-748 SYGLIG
+748 AYNLIG

>member
-86 GHAEAPFIFGKYRV
+86 GHTDTPFIFGKYRV

-121 DIGESEVSSWYNGLK
+121 DIGEAEVSSWYNGLK

-147 FFSYFG
+147 FFAYFG
-153 VEQVAATLPNDSM
+153 VEQVETTLPNDSM

-192 FGHINHDGKFEYI
+192 FGHINHDGKFEYV

-235 KVTGGKYKTVKYE
+235 KVTGGKYKSVKYE

-258 QIRQSEND
+258 QIRKSEND

-292 GMGADA
+292 GMGADD

-322 IGNPCLGLGE
+322 IGNPCLKLGE
-332 AVNVYTAKEII
+332 AVKIYTKYVDI

-418 GKIELEA
+418 GKIELEST
-425 KRATE
+425 RAQGVETDL
-430 AEGNLSSRISQT
+430 AAAISVQ
-442 TESITAEVNRAT
+442 A
-454 SKEDELSSKITQ
+454 D
-466 TAEQIS
+466 QIKL
-472 FKVSK
+472 KVSK
-477 GNVSAQ
+477 GDVSSQ
-483 LSVESEKVSI
+483 LSVESGQVSI
-493 FGDRFVLSATNCS
+493 SGNRFVLDSTNFS
-506 ISEDG
+506 ISADGKVTAKSIDIQGG
-511 TIKAKNVD
+511 TINLQSASQNYSTIVLNYSNYTLGMDGAGIRASQSSKSTT
-519 LTGKIV
+519 LTASGVVTSGSIN
-525 ADSGTIGGFII
+525 ASQGYFDSISPKTSRGTIGFSSSVKINGDTELAAGHTHKIHGTLLVDTTAFAITSAGNVKLASSFGNVGFF
-536 GKDYISSGQY
+536 GS
-546 SSLENPNGVYVG
+546 NGATKKTVNKI
-558 TSGISCG
+558 TSP
-565 TSNSRFIVRKTGEM
+565 
-579 TLDSSLGS
+579 
-587 ISLGST
+587 GST
-593 TVGHMYLDHS
+593 STY
-603 GISFGT
+603 
-609 NSYTTQITKDKIQI
+609 
-623 HNISLEED
+623 
-631 IIHCGSIIE
+631 SI
-640 YYTDINRN
+640 
-648 QIIIQGTN
+648 
-656 TTKRATIT
+656 
-664 NTGVAL
+664 
-670 ASEQDF
+670 
-676 SIHNANCG
+676 
-684 IIIDGGTIAINA
+684 
-696 NTKISIGGRYTS
+696 
-708 GTASQILAFFG
+708 
-719 ANGSSRIS
+719 
-727 VATATASTAT
+727 AT
-737 TQLNALINALK
+737 TLNSLIDALK
-748 SYGLIG
+748 AYNLIG

>member
-58 NASQLKFKISNVFT
+58 NASQLKFKISDVFT
-72 SMIGKQI
+72 SMIGKKI

-86 GHAEAPFIFGKYRV
+86 GHTDTPFIFGKYRV
-100 ISDKP
+100 VSDKP

-121 DIGESEVSSWYNGLK
+121 DIGEAEVSSWYNGLK
-136 FPLTLKQFRDS
+136 FPLKLKQLRDS
-147 FFSYFG
+147 FFAYFG
-153 VEQVAATLPNDSM
+153 VEQVETTLPNDNM

-192 FGHINHDGKFEYI
+192 FGHINHDGKFEYV
-205 FLKAIISG
+205 FLKEMISG
-213 LYPKKGLYPQ
+213 LYPRKGLYPQ

-235 KVTGGKYKTVKYE
+235 RVTGGKYKTVKYE
-248 DFVCQKVTKV
+248 DFVCQKITKV
-258 QIRQSEND
+258 QIRQSEYD
-266 IGAVYPDTEITENDN
+266 IGAVYPDTEITDNDN

-322 IGNPCLGLGE
+322 IGNPCLSLGE

-356 QPIDTI
+356 QPMDII
-362 SASGKSPKYS
+362 SANGKAPKYS

-405 VESGLDTKITQTA
+405 VESGLDTKITQNA
-418 GKIELEA
+418 RKIEAEA
-425 KRATE
+425 KRATDTE
-430 AEGNLSSRISQT
+430 VELAAAISLQ
-442 TESITAEVNRAT
+442 A
-454 SKEDELSSKITQ
+454 D
-466 TAEQIS
+466 QIKL
-472 FKVSK
+472 KVSQ
-477 GNVSAQ
+477 GDVSSQ
-483 LSVESEKVSI
+483 LSVESGQVSI
-493 FGDRFVLSATNCS
+493 SGNRFVLEADNCS
-506 ISEDG
+506 ISADG
-511 TIKAKNVD
+511 TITAKNAVMTGSFKSIGED
-519 LTGKIV
+519 GSYTEVSSGEIKFYNELLQSTGSIKGLGQYLTIDASMVSVSGILAVGNGATYDSQYVKSISTTSQILGSKTVLTSATLSVTKNYINGTVSDVSLVTQTTNV
-525 ADSGTIGGFII
+525 ADYPGYNVNFIT
-536 GKDYISSGQY
+536 GV
-546 SSLENPNGVYVG
+546 SSLGG
-558 TSGISCG
+558 LLTATSGIV
-565 TSNSRFIVRKTGEM
+565 TLM
-579 TLDSSLGS
+579 T
-587 ISLGST
+587 
-593 TVGHMYLDHS
+593 
-603 GISFGT
+603 
-609 NSYTTQITKDKIQI
+609 
-623 HNISLEED
+623 
-631 IIHCGSIIE
+631 
-640 YYTDINRN
+640 
-648 QIIIQGTN
+648 
-656 TTKRATIT
+656 
-664 NTGVAL
+664 
-670 ASEQDF
+670 
-676 SIHNANCG
+676 
-684 IIIDGGTIAINA
+684 
-696 NTKISIGGRYTS
+696 
-708 GTASQILAFFG
+708 
-719 ANGSSRIS
+719 
-727 VATATASTAT
+727 
-737 TQLNALINALK
+737 
-748 SYGLIG
+748 

>member
-19 ITIETED
+19 ITIETDD

-86 GHAEAPFIFGKYRV
+86 GHTDTPFIFGKYRV

-121 DIGESEVSSWYNGLK
+121 DIGEAEVSSWYNGLK

-147 FFSYFG
+147 FFAYFG
-153 VEQVAATLPNDSM
+153 VEQVETTLPNDSM

-192 FGHINHDGKFEYI
+192 FGHINHDGKFEYV

-235 KVTGGKYKTVKYE
+235 KVTGGKYKSVKYE

-258 QIRQSEND
+258 QIRKSEND

-292 GMGADA
+292 GMGADD

-322 IGNPCLGLGE
+322 IGNPCLKLGE
-332 AVNVYTAKEII
+332 AVKIYTKYVDI

-405 VESGLDTKITQTA
+405 VESGLDTKITQNA
-418 GKIELEA
+418 GKIEAEA
-425 KRATE
+425 KRATDTE
-430 AEGNLSSRISQT
+430 VELAAAISLQ
-442 TESITAEVNRAT
+442 A
-454 SKEDELSSKITQ
+454 D
-466 TAEQIS
+466 QIKL
-472 FKVSK
+472 KVSK
-477 GNVSAQ
+477 GDVSSQ
-483 LSVESEKVSI
+483 LSVESGQVSI
-493 FGDRFVLSATNCS
+493 SGNRFVLDSTNFS
-506 ISEDG
+506 ISADGKVTAKSIDIQGG
-511 TIKAKNVD
+511 TINLQSAAQNYSTIVLNYSSYTLGMD
-519 LTGKIV
+519 GAGIRASQSSNSTTLTASGVVTSGSINAPQGYFDTISPKT
-525 ADSGTIGGFII
+525 SRGTIGF
-536 GKDYISSGQY
+536 SS
-546 SSLENPNGVYVG
+546 SVKINGDTELAAGHTHKIHG
-558 TSGISCG
+558 TLLVDTIAFAI
-565 TSNSRFIVRKTGEM
+565 TSAGNVKLAS
-579 TLDSSLGS
+579 
-587 ISLGST
+587 
-593 TVGHMYLDHS
+593 
-603 GISFGT
+603 SFG
-609 NSYTTQITKDKIQI
+609 NV
-623 HNISLEED
+623 
-631 IIHCGSIIE
+631 G
-640 YYTDINRN
+640 
-648 QIIIQGTN
+648 
-656 TTKRATIT
+656 
-664 NTGVAL
+664 
-670 ASEQDF
+670 
-676 SIHNANCG
+676 
-684 IIIDGGTIAINA
+684 
-696 NTKISIGGRYTS
+696 
-708 GTASQILAFFG
+708 FFG
-719 ANGSSRIS
+719 SNGATKKTVSKITSPSS
-727 VATATASTAT
+727 TSTYSIAT
-737 TQLNALINALK
+737 TLNSLIDALK
-748 SYGLIG
+748 AYNLIG

>member
-8 DLFDKSASKKE
+8 DLFNKSASKKE

-86 GHAEAPFIFGKYRV
+86 GHTDTPFIFGKYRV

-121 DIGESEVSSWYNGLK
+121 DIGEAEVSSWYNGLK

-147 FFSYFG
+147 FFAYFG
-153 VEQVAATLPNDSM
+153 VEQVETTLPNDSM

-192 FGHINHDGKFEYI
+192 FGHINHDGKFEYV

-235 KVTGGKYKTVKYE
+235 KVTGGKYKSVKYE

-258 QIRQSEND
+258 QIRKSEND

-292 GMGADA
+292 GMGADD

-322 IGNPCLGLGE
+322 IGNPCLSLGE

-356 QPIDTI
+356 QPTDTI

-390 ELERN
+390 ELERT

-418 GKIELEA
+418 GKIELEST
-425 KRATE
+425 RAQGVETDL
-430 AEGNLSSRISQT
+430 AAAISVQ
-442 TESITAEVNRAT
+442 A
-454 SKEDELSSKITQ
+454 D
-466 TAEQIS
+466 QIKL
-472 FKVSK
+472 KVSK
-477 GNVSAQ
+477 GDVSSQ
-483 LSVESEKVSI
+483 LSVESGQVSI
-493 FGDRFVLSATNCS
+493 SGNRFVLDSTNFS
-506 ISEDG
+506 ISYDGKVTAKSIDITGG
-511 TIKAKNVD
+511 TINLQSASQDYSTIVLNYSNYTLGMDGAGIRASRSFDSTILTASGITTTGSLKAKNLYVD
-519 LTGKIV
+519 NINTQSV
-525 ADSGTIGGFII
+525 TSGTISIGNNVKISGNTELAIGHTHKINGTLNIDVNGLSINAPALNITSTGGISV
-536 GKDYISSGQY
+536 GKSLGYLGFFGIQGSTKKTVSKISS
-546 SSLENPNGVYVG
+546 
-558 TSGISCG
+558 T
-565 TSNSRFIVRKTGEM
+565 
-579 TLDSSLGS
+579 
-587 ISLGST
+587 ST
-593 TVGHMYLDHS
+593 T
-603 GISFGT
+603 
-609 NSYTTQITKDKIQI
+609 
-623 HNISLEED
+623 
-631 IIHCGSIIE
+631 
-640 YYTDINRN
+640 
-648 QIIIQGTN
+648 
-656 TTKRATIT
+656 A
-664 NTGVAL
+664 
-670 ASEQDF
+670 
-676 SIHNANCG
+676 
-684 IIIDGGTIAINA
+684 
-696 NTKISIGGRYTS
+696 
-708 GTASQILAFFG
+708 
-719 ANGSSRIS
+719 
-727 VATATASTAT
+727 ASTVANKVNDLIT
-737 TQLNALINALK
+737 ALQA
-748 SYGLIG
+748 YGLIG

>member
-86 GHAEAPFIFGKYRV
+86 GHTDTPFIFGKYRV
-100 ISDKP
+100 VSDKP

-121 DIGESEVSSWYNGLK
+121 DIGESEVFSWYNGLK

-153 VEQVAATLPNDSM
+153 VEQVATTLPNDSM

-192 FGHINHDGKFEYI
+192 FGHINHDGKFEYV

-213 LYPKKGLYPQ
+213 LYPK

-235 KVTGGKYKTVKYE
+235 KVTGGKYKSVKYE

-258 QIRQSEND
+258 QIRKSEND

-292 GMGADA
+292 GMGADD

-322 IGNPCLGLGE
+322 IGNPCLSLGE

-356 QPIDTI
+356 QPTDTI

-390 ELERN
+390 ELERT

-418 GKIELEA
+418 GKIELEST
-425 KRATE
+425 RAQGVETDL
-430 AEGNLSSRISQT
+430 AAAISVQ
-442 TESITAEVNRAT
+442 A
-454 SKEDELSSKITQ
+454 D
-466 TAEQIS
+466 QIKL
-472 FKVSK
+472 KVSK
-477 GNVSAQ
+477 GDVSSQ
-483 LSVESEKVSI
+483 LSVESGQVSI
-493 FGDRFVLSATNCS
+493 SGNRFVLDSTNFS
-506 ISEDG
+506 ISYDGKVTAKSIDITGG
-511 TIKAKNVD
+511 TINLQSASQDYSTIVLNYSNYTLGMDGAGIRASRSSDSTILTASGITTTGSLKAKNLYVD
-519 LTGKIV
+519 NINTQSV
-525 ADSGTIGGFII
+525 TSGTISIGNNVKISGDTELAIGHTHKINGTLNIDVNGLSINAPALNITSTGGISV
-536 GKDYISSGQY
+536 GKSLGYLGFFGIQGSTKKTVSKISS
-546 SSLENPNGVYVG
+546 
-558 TSGISCG
+558 T
-565 TSNSRFIVRKTGEM
+565 
-579 TLDSSLGS
+579 
-587 ISLGST
+587 ST
-593 TVGHMYLDHS
+593 T
-603 GISFGT
+603 
-609 NSYTTQITKDKIQI
+609 
-623 HNISLEED
+623 
-631 IIHCGSIIE
+631 
-640 YYTDINRN
+640 
-648 QIIIQGTN
+648 
-656 TTKRATIT
+656 A
-664 NTGVAL
+664 
-670 ASEQDF
+670 
-676 SIHNANCG
+676 
-684 IIIDGGTIAINA
+684 
-696 NTKISIGGRYTS
+696 
-708 GTASQILAFFG
+708 
-719 ANGSSRIS
+719 
-727 VATATASTAT
+727 ASTVANKVNDLIT
-737 TQLNALINALK
+737 ALQA
-748 SYGLIG
+748 YGLIG

>member
-86 GHAEAPFIFGKYRV
+86 GHTDTPFVFGKYRV

-121 DIGESEVSSWYNGLK
+121 DIGEAEVSSWYNGLK
-136 FPLTLKQFRDS
+136 FPLKLKQFRDS
-147 FFSYFG
+147 FFAYFG
-153 VEQVAATLPNDSM
+153 VEQVETTLPNDNM

-192 FGHINHDGKFEYI
+192 FGHINHDGKFEYV
-205 FLKAIISG
+205 FLKEMISG
-213 LYPKKGLYPQ
+213 LYPRKGLYPQ

-235 KVTGGKYKTVKYE
+235 KVTGGKYKSVKYE

-298 LETVARNLYEVI
+298 LETVAKNLYEVI

-322 IGNPCLGLGE
+322 IGNPCLSLGE

-356 QPIDTI
+356 QPKDTI

-372 EQVNGINK
+372 KQVNGINK

-405 VESGLDTKITQTA
+405 VESGLDTKITQNA
-418 GKIELEA
+418 GKIEAEA
-425 KRATE
+425 KRATDTE
-430 AEGNLSSRISQT
+430 VELAAAISLQ
-442 TESITAEVNRAT
+442 A
-454 SKEDELSSKITQ
+454 D
-466 TAEQIS
+466 QIKL
-472 FKVSK
+472 KVSK
-477 GNVSAQ
+477 GDVSSQ
-483 LSVESEKVSI
+483 LSIESGQVSI
-493 FGDRFVLSATNCS
+493 SGNRFVLDSTNFS
-506 ISEDG
+506 ITADGKVTAKSIDITGG
-511 TIKAKNVD
+511 TINLQSASQDYSTIVLKYGSYTCGMDGAGVRATYSSNSTT
-519 LTGKIV
+519 LTASGIV
-525 ADSGTIGGFII
+525 TTGSVNAPQGYFDTISPKTSRGTIAFSSSVKISGDTELAI
-536 GKDYISSGQY
+536 GHTHKIY
-546 SSLENPNGVYVG
+546 G
-558 TSGISCG
+558 TLLVDTTAFAI
-565 TSNSRFIVRKTGEM
+565 TSAGNVK
-579 TLDSSLGS
+579 LASSLGNVGFFGSNGAQKKTVSKITSPSSTSTYS
-587 ISLGST
+587 IAT
-593 TVGHMYLDHS
+593 TV
-603 GISFGT
+603 
-609 NSYTTQITKDKIQI
+609 NS
-623 HNISLEED
+623 L
-631 IIHCGSIIE
+631 
-640 YYTDINRN
+640 
-648 QIIIQGTN
+648 
-656 TTKRATIT
+656 
-664 NTGVAL
+664 
-670 ASEQDF
+670 
-676 SIHNANCG
+676 
-684 IIIDGGTIAINA
+684 ID
-696 NTKISIGGRYTS
+696 
-708 GTASQILAFFG
+708 
-719 ANGSSRIS
+719 
-727 VATATASTAT
+727 
-737 TQLNALINALK
+737 ALK
-748 SYGLIG
+748 AYNLIG

>member
-86 GHAEAPFIFGKYRV
+86 GHTDTPFIFGKYRV

-153 VEQVAATLPNDSM
+153 VEQVATTLPNDSM

-192 FGHINHDGKFEYI
+192 FGHINHDGKFEYV
-205 FLKAIISG
+205 FLKEIISG
-213 LYPKKGLYPQ
+213 LYPHKGLYPQ

-235 KVTGGKYKTVKYE
+235 KVTGGKYKSVRYE

-298 LETVARNLYEVI
+298 LETVAKNLYEVI

-322 IGNPCLGLGE
+322 IGNPCLSLGE

-356 QPIDTI
+356 QPTDTI
-362 SASGKSPKYS
+362 SASGKSSKYS

-390 ELERN
+390 ELERT

-405 VESGLDTKITQTA
+405 VESGLDTKITQNA
-418 GKIELEA
+418 GKIEAEA
-425 KRATE
+425 KRATDTE
-430 AEGNLSSRISQT
+430 VELAAAISLQ
-442 TESITAEVNRAT
+442 A
-454 SKEDELSSKITQ
+454 D
-466 TAEQIS
+466 QIKL
-472 FKVSK
+472 KVSK
-477 GNVSAQ
+477 GDVSSQ
-483 LSVESEKVSI
+483 LSVESGQVSI
-493 FGDRFVLSATNCS
+493 SGNRFVLEADNCS
-506 ISEDG
+506 ISADG
-511 TIKAKNVD
+511 TITAKNAVM
-519 LTGKIV
+519 TGSFK
-525 ADSGTIGGFII
+525 SIGEDGS
-536 GKDYISSGQY
+536 YTEVSSGEIKFYNELLQSTGSIKGLGQY
-546 SSLENPNGVYVG
+546 LTIDASMVSVSGILVVGNGATYNSQYVKNISTTSQILGSKTVLTSATLSVTKNYINGTVSDVSLVTQTANVAAYPGHNVNFITGVSSLGG
-558 TSGISCG
+558 LLTATSGIV
-565 TSNSRFIVRKTGEM
+565 TLM
-579 TLDSSLGS
+579 T
-587 ISLGST
+587 
-593 TVGHMYLDHS
+593 
-603 GISFGT
+603 
-609 NSYTTQITKDKIQI
+609 
-623 HNISLEED
+623 
-631 IIHCGSIIE
+631 
-640 YYTDINRN
+640 
-648 QIIIQGTN
+648 
-656 TTKRATIT
+656 
-664 NTGVAL
+664 
-670 ASEQDF
+670 
-676 SIHNANCG
+676 
-684 IIIDGGTIAINA
+684 
-696 NTKISIGGRYTS
+696 
-708 GTASQILAFFG
+708 
-719 ANGSSRIS
+719 
-727 VATATASTAT
+727 
-737 TQLNALINALK
+737 
-748 SYGLIG
+748 

>member
-72 SMIGKQI
+72 SMVGKQI

-86 GHAEAPFIFGKYRV
+86 GHTDAPFIFGKYRV

-121 DIGESEVSSWYNGLK
+121 DIGEAEVSSWYNGLK

-147 FFSYFG
+147 FFAYFG
-153 VEQVAATLPNDSM
+153 VEQVETTLPNDSM

-192 FGHINHDGKFEYI
+192 FGHINHDGKFEYV

-235 KVTGGKYKTVKYE
+235 KVTGGKYKSVKYE

-258 QIRQSEND
+258 QIRKSEND

-292 GMGADA
+292 GMGADE

-322 IGNPCLGLGE
+322 IGNPCLSLGE

-356 QPIDTI
+356 QPTDTI

-390 ELERN
+390 ELERT

-418 GKIELEA
+418 GKIELEST
-425 KRATE
+425 RAQGVETDL
-430 AEGNLSSRISQT
+430 AAAISVQ
-442 TESITAEVNRAT
+442 A
-454 SKEDELSSKITQ
+454 D
-466 TAEQIS
+466 QIKL
-472 FKVSK
+472 KVSK
-477 GNVSAQ
+477 GDVSSQ
-483 LSVESEKVSI
+483 LSIESGQVSI
-493 FGDRFVLSATNCS
+493 SGNRFVLDSTNFS
-506 ISEDG
+506 ISSDGKVTAKSIDITGG
-511 TIKAKNVD
+511 TINLQSASQDYSTIVLNYSNYTLGMDGAGIRASRSSDSTILTASGITTTGSLKAKNLYVD
-519 LTGKIV
+519 NINTQSV
-525 ADSGTIGGFII
+525 TSGTISI
-536 GKDYISSGQY
+536 GNNVKISGDTELAIGHTHKIY
-546 SSLENPNGVYVG
+546 G
-558 TSGISCG
+558 TLLVDTTAFAI
-565 TSNSRFIVRKTGEM
+565 TSAGNVK
-579 TLDSSLGS
+579 LASSLGN
-587 ISLGST
+587 
-593 TVGHMYLDHS
+593 VG
-603 GISFGT
+603 
-609 NSYTTQITKDKIQI
+609 
-623 HNISLEED
+623 
-631 IIHCGSIIE
+631 
-640 YYTDINRN
+640 
-648 QIIIQGTN
+648 
-656 TTKRATIT
+656 
-664 NTGVAL
+664 
-670 ASEQDF
+670 
-676 SIHNANCG
+676 
-684 IIIDGGTIAINA
+684 
-696 NTKISIGGRYTS
+696 
-708 GTASQILAFFG
+708 FFG
-719 ANGSSRIS
+719 SNGAQKKTVSKITSPSS
-727 VATATASTAT
+727 TSTYSIAT
-737 TQLNALINALK
+737 TLNSLIDALK
-748 SYGLIG
+748 AYNLIG

>member
-86 GHAEAPFIFGKYRV
+86 GHVDAPFIFGKYRV

-110 YRNVTAYDAIY
+110 YRNVTAYDVIY

-153 VEQVAATLPNDSM
+153 VEQVETTLPNDNM

-192 FGHINHDGKFEYI
+192 FGHINHDGKFEYV
-205 FLKAIISG
+205 FLKEMISG
-213 LYPKKGLYPQ
+213 LYPRKGLYPQ

-235 KVTGGKYKTVKYE
+235 KVTGGKYKSVKYE

-298 LETVARNLYEVI
+298 LETVAKNLYEVI

-322 IGNPCLGLGE
+322 IGNPCLSLGE

-356 QPIDTI
+356 QPTDTI

-390 ELERN
+390 ELERT

-425 KRATE
+425 KRATD
-430 AEGNLSSRISQT
+430 
-442 TESITAEVNRAT
+442 AEV
-454 SKEDELSSKITQ
+454 ELAAAISVQ
-466 TAEQIS
+466 ADQIKL
-472 FKVSK
+472 KVSK
-477 GNVSAQ
+477 GDVSSQ
-483 LSVESEKVSI
+483 LSIESGQVSI
-493 FGDRFVLSATNCS
+493 SGNRFVLDSTNFS
-506 ISEDG
+506 ITADGKVTAKSIDITGG
-511 TIKAKNVD
+511 TINLQSASQDYSTIVLKYGSYTCGMDGAGVRATYSSNSTT
-519 LTGKIV
+519 LTASGIV
-525 ADSGTIGGFII
+525 TTGSVNAPQGYFDTISPKTSRGTIAFSSSVKISGDTELAI
-536 GKDYISSGQY
+536 GHTHKIY
-546 SSLENPNGVYVG
+546 G
-558 TSGISCG
+558 TLLVDTTAFAI
-565 TSNSRFIVRKTGEM
+565 TSAGNVK
-579 TLDSSLGS
+579 LASSLGN
-587 ISLGST
+587 
-593 TVGHMYLDHS
+593 VG
-603 GISFGT
+603 
-609 NSYTTQITKDKIQI
+609 
-623 HNISLEED
+623 
-631 IIHCGSIIE
+631 
-640 YYTDINRN
+640 
-648 QIIIQGTN
+648 
-656 TTKRATIT
+656 
-664 NTGVAL
+664 
-670 ASEQDF
+670 
-676 SIHNANCG
+676 
-684 IIIDGGTIAINA
+684 
-696 NTKISIGGRYTS
+696 
-708 GTASQILAFFG
+708 FFG
-719 ANGSSRIS
+719 SNGAQKKTVSKIASPSS
-727 VATATASTAT
+727 TSTYSIAT
-737 TQLNALINALK
+737 TLNSLIDALK
-748 SYGLIG
+748 AYNLIG

>member
-72 SMIGKQI
+72 SMVGKQI

-86 GHAEAPFIFGKYRV
+86 GHTDAPFIFGKYRV

-121 DIGESEVSSWYNGLK
+121 DIGEAEVSSWYNGLK

-147 FFSYFG
+147 FFAYFG
-153 VEQVAATLPNDSM
+153 VEQVETTLPNDSM

-192 FGHINHDGKFEYI
+192 FGHINHDGKFEYV

-235 KVTGGKYKTVKYE
+235 KVTGGKYKSVKYE

-258 QIRQSEND
+258 QIRKSEND

-292 GMGADA
+292 GMGADD

-322 IGNPCLGLGE
+322 IGNPCLSLGE

-356 QPIDTI
+356 QPTDTI

-390 ELERN
+390 ELERT

-418 GKIELEA
+418 GKIELEST
-425 KRATE
+425 RAQGVETDL
-430 AEGNLSSRISQT
+430 AAAISVQ
-442 TESITAEVNRAT
+442 A
-454 SKEDELSSKITQ
+454 D
-466 TAEQIS
+466 QIKL
-472 FKVSK
+472 KVSK
-477 GNVSAQ
+477 GDVSSQ
-483 LSVESEKVSI
+483 LSIESGQVSI
-493 FGDRFVLSATNCS
+493 SGNRFVLDSTNFS
-506 ISEDG
+506 ISSDGKVTAKSIDITGG
-511 TIKAKNVD
+511 TINLQSASQDYSTIVLNYSNYTLGMDGAGIRASRSSDSTILTASGITTTGSLKAKNLYVD
-519 LTGKIV
+519 NINTQSV
-525 ADSGTIGGFII
+525 TSGTISI
-536 GKDYISSGQY
+536 GNNVKISGDTELAIGHTHKIY
-546 SSLENPNGVYVG
+546 G
-558 TSGISCG
+558 TLLVDTTAFAI
-565 TSNSRFIVRKTGEM
+565 TSAGNVK
-579 TLDSSLGS
+579 LASSLGN
-587 ISLGST
+587 
-593 TVGHMYLDHS
+593 VG
-603 GISFGT
+603 
-609 NSYTTQITKDKIQI
+609 
-623 HNISLEED
+623 
-631 IIHCGSIIE
+631 
-640 YYTDINRN
+640 
-648 QIIIQGTN
+648 
-656 TTKRATIT
+656 
-664 NTGVAL
+664 
-670 ASEQDF
+670 
-676 SIHNANCG
+676 
-684 IIIDGGTIAINA
+684 
-696 NTKISIGGRYTS
+696 
-708 GTASQILAFFG
+708 FFG
-719 ANGSSRIS
+719 SNGAQKKTVSKITSPSS
-727 VATATASTAT
+727 TSTYSIAT
-737 TQLNALINALK
+737 TLNSLIDALK
-748 SYGLIG
+748 AYNLIG

>member
-86 GHAEAPFIFGKYRV
+86 GHADTPFIFGKYRV
-100 ISDKP
+100 VSDKP

-110 YRNVTAYDAIY
+110 YRNVTAYDALY
-121 DIGESEVSSWYNGLK
+121 DVGEANVASWYNSLT
-136 FPLTLKQFRDS
+136 FPLTLKAFRNS
-147 FFSYFG
+147 FFAYFG
-153 VEQVAATLPNDSM
+153 IEQVETTLVNDDM

-192 FGHINHDGKFEYI
+192 FGHINHDGKFEYV
-205 FLKAIISG
+205 FLKEIISG
-213 LYPKKGLYPQ
+213 LYPHKGLYPQ

-235 KVTGGKYKTVKYE
+235 KVTGGKYKSVKYE
-248 DFVCQKVTKV
+248 NFVCQKVTKV

-322 IGNPCLGLGE
+322 IGNPCLSLGE

-356 QPIDTI
+356 QPTDTI

-418 GKIELEA
+418 GKIELEST
-425 KRATE
+425 RAQGVETDL
-430 AEGNLSSRISQT
+430 AAAISVQ
-442 TESITAEVNRAT
+442 A
-454 SKEDELSSKITQ
+454 D
-466 TAEQIS
+466 QIKL
-472 FKVSK
+472 KVSK
-477 GNVSAQ
+477 GDVSSQ
-483 LSVESEKVSI
+483 LSVESGQVSI
-493 FGDRFVLSATNCS
+493 SGNRFVLEADNCS
-506 ISEDG
+506 ISADG
-511 TIKAKNVD
+511 TITAKNAVMTGSFKSIGED
-519 LTGKIV
+519 GSYTEVSSGEIKFYNELLQSTGSIKGLGQYLTIDASMVSVSGILVVGNGATYDSQYVKNISTTSQILGSKTVLTSATLSVTKNYINGTVSDVSLVTQTANV
-525 ADSGTIGGFII
+525 ADYPGHNVNFIT
-536 GKDYISSGQY
+536 GV
-546 SSLENPNGVYVG
+546 SSLGG
-558 TSGISCG
+558 LLTATSGIV
-565 TSNSRFIVRKTGEM
+565 TLM
-579 TLDSSLGS
+579 T
-587 ISLGST
+587 
-593 TVGHMYLDHS
+593 
-603 GISFGT
+603 
-609 NSYTTQITKDKIQI
+609 
-623 HNISLEED
+623 
-631 IIHCGSIIE
+631 
-640 YYTDINRN
+640 
-648 QIIIQGTN
+648 
-656 TTKRATIT
+656 
-664 NTGVAL
+664 
-670 ASEQDF
+670 
-676 SIHNANCG
+676 
-684 IIIDGGTIAINA
+684 
-696 NTKISIGGRYTS
+696 
-708 GTASQILAFFG
+708 
-719 ANGSSRIS
+719 
-727 VATATASTAT
+727 
-737 TQLNALINALK
+737 
-748 SYGLIG
+748 

>member
-86 GHAEAPFIFGKYRV
+86 GHTDTPFVFGKYRV

-110 YRNVTAYDAIY
+110 YRNVTAYDVIY

-153 VEQVAATLPNDSM
+153 VEQVATTLPNDSM

-192 FGHINHDGKFEYI
+192 FGHINHDGKFEYV
-205 FLKAIISG
+205 FLKEIISG
-213 LYPKKGLYPQ
+213 LYPQKGLHPQ

-235 KVTGGKYKTVKYE
+235 KVTGGKYKSVKYE

-322 IGNPCLGLGE
+322 IGNPCLSLGE

-362 SASGKSPKYS
+362 SATGKAPKYS

-390 ELERN
+390 ELERT

-425 KRATE
+425 KRA
-430 AEGNLSSRISQT
+430 ID
-442 TESITAEVNRAT
+442 AEV
-454 SKEDELSSKITQ
+454 ELAAAISVQ
-466 TAEQIS
+466 ADQIKL
-472 FKVSK
+472 KVSK
-477 GNVSAQ
+477 GDVSSQ
-483 LSVESEKVSI
+483 LSIESGQVSI
-493 FGDRFVLSATNCS
+493 SGNRFVLDSTNFS
-506 ISEDG
+506 ITADGKVTAKSIDITGG
-511 TIKAKNVD
+511 TINLQSASQDYSTIVLKYGSYTCGMDGAGVRATYGSNSTT
-519 LTGKIV
+519 LTSSGILTTGTVNASQGYFDIISPKT
-525 ADSGTIGGFII
+525 SSRGTIAFSSSVKISGDTELAI
-536 GKDYISSGQY
+536 GHTHKIY
-546 SSLENPNGVYVG
+546 G
-558 TSGISCG
+558 TLLVDTTAFAI
-565 TSNSRFIVRKTGEM
+565 TSAGNVK
-579 TLDSSLGS
+579 LASSLGN
-587 ISLGST
+587 
-593 TVGHMYLDHS
+593 VG
-603 GISFGT
+603 
-609 NSYTTQITKDKIQI
+609 
-623 HNISLEED
+623 
-631 IIHCGSIIE
+631 
-640 YYTDINRN
+640 
-648 QIIIQGTN
+648 
-656 TTKRATIT
+656 
-664 NTGVAL
+664 
-670 ASEQDF
+670 
-676 SIHNANCG
+676 
-684 IIIDGGTIAINA
+684 
-696 NTKISIGGRYTS
+696 
-708 GTASQILAFFG
+708 FFG
-719 ANGSSRIS
+719 SNGAQKKTVSKIASPSS
-727 VATATASTAT
+727 TSTYSIAT
-737 TQLNALINALK
+737 TLNSLIDALK
-748 SYGLIG
+748 AYNLIG

>member
-8 DLFDKSASKKE
+8 DLFNKSASKKE

-26 KSVKITNS
+26 KSLKITNS

-86 GHAEAPFIFGKYRV
+86 GHTDTPFIFGKYRV
-100 ISDKP
+100 VSDKP

-121 DIGESEVSSWYNGLK
+121 DIGEEEVSSWYNGLK

-147 FFSYFG
+147 FFAYFG
-153 VEQVAATLPNDSM
+153 VEQVETTLPNDNM

-192 FGHINHDGKFEYI
+192 FGHINHDGKFEYV

-235 KVTGGKYKTVKYE
+235 KVTGGKYKSVKYE

-292 GMGADA
+292 GMSADA
-298 LETVARNLYEVI
+298 IETVARNLYEVI

-322 IGNPCLGLGE
+322 IGNPCLSLGE

-405 VESGLDTKITQTA
+405 VENGLDTKITQTA
-418 GKIELEA
+418 GKIELEST
-425 KRATE
+425 RAQGVETDL
-430 AEGNLSSRISQT
+430 AAAISVQ
-442 TESITAEVNRAT
+442 A
-454 SKEDELSSKITQ
+454 D
-466 TAEQIS
+466 QIKL
-472 FKVSK
+472 KVSK
-477 GNVSAQ
+477 GDVSSQ
-483 LSVESEKVSI
+483 LSVESGQVSI
-493 FGDRFVLSATNCS
+493 SGDRFVLSATNCS
-506 ISEDG
+506 ISKEG
-511 TIKAKNVD
+511 KITAKDVD
-519 LTGKIV
+519 LSGKIT
-525 ADSGTIGGFII
+525 A
-536 GKDYISSGQY
+536 SSGNIAGFTIESRKMYY
-546 SSLENPNGVYVG
+546 SS
-558 TSGISCG
+558 
-565 TSNSRFIVRKTGEM
+565 
-579 TLDSSLGS
+579 SSLGTGS
-587 ISLGST
+587 SGVYIGTDGISLGNKVVLKADGSANLKDAT
-593 TVGHMYLDHS
+593 LEGDLKISGSLGTISFSSGGNSMLLDRK
-603 GISFGT
+603 GISFAASSIST
-609 NSYTTQITKDKIQI
+609 KITSSEISVGSSLNYSKATSEGIQI
-623 HNISLEED
+623 RGSGGFLD
-631 IIHCGSIIE
+631 IYASA
-640 YYTDINRN
+640 
-648 QIIIQGTN
+648 
-656 TTKRATIT
+656 TTW
-664 NTGVAL
+664 
-670 ASEQDF
+670 AS
-676 SIHNANCG
+676 S
-684 IIIDGGTIAINA
+684 
-696 NTKISIGGRYTS
+696 S
-708 GTASQILAFFG
+708 GTYYLKDNYGNNLAYISTNHFSAVASNVLVGKSGGNVAFFG
-719 ANGSSRIS
+719 ATSGSTKKTVSKIIS
-727 VATATASTAT
+727 PSSTSTYSIAT
-737 TQLNALINALK
+737 TLNSLIDALK
-748 SYGLIG
+748 AYNLIG

>member
-86 GHAEAPFIFGKYRV
+86 GHADTPFIFGKYRV
-100 ISDKP
+100 VSDKP

-110 YRNVTAYDAIY
+110 YRNVTAYDALY
-121 DIGESEVSSWYNGLK
+121 DVGEANVASWYNSLT
-136 FPLTLKQFRDS
+136 FPLTLKAFRNS
-147 FFSYFG
+147 FFAYFG
-153 VEQVAATLPNDSM
+153 IEQVETTLVNDDM

-192 FGHINHDGKFEYI
+192 FGHINHDGKFEYV
-205 FLKAIISG
+205 FLKEIISG
-213 LYPKKGLYPQ
+213 LYPHKGLYPQ

-235 KVTGGKYKTVKYE
+235 KVTGGKYKSVKYE

-258 QIRQSEND
+258 QIRKSEND

-292 GMGADA
+292 GMGADD

-322 IGNPCLGLGE
+322 IGNPCLSLGE

-356 QPIDTI
+356 QPTDTI

-390 ELERN
+390 ELERT

-418 GKIELEA
+418 GKIELEST
-425 KRATE
+425 RAQGVETDL
-430 AEGNLSSRISQT
+430 AAAISVQ
-442 TESITAEVNRAT
+442 A
-454 SKEDELSSKITQ
+454 D
-466 TAEQIS
+466 QIKL
-472 FKVSK
+472 KVSK
-477 GNVSAQ
+477 GDVSSQ
-483 LSVESEKVSI
+483 LSVESEQVSI
-493 FGDRFVLSATNCS
+493 SGDRFVLSATNCS
-506 ISEDG
+506 ISKEG
-511 TIKAKNVD
+511 KITAKDVD
-519 LTGKIV
+519 LSGKIT
-525 ADSGTIGGFII
+525 A
-536 GKDYISSGQY
+536 SSGNIAGFTIESRKMYY
-546 SSLENPNGVYVG
+546 SS
-558 TSGISCG
+558 
-565 TSNSRFIVRKTGEM
+565 
-579 TLDSSLGS
+579 SSLGTGS
-587 ISLGST
+587 SGVYIGTDGISLGNKVVLKADGNANLKDATLEGDLKISGSLGT
-593 TVGHMYLDHS
+593 ISFSSGGNSMLLDRN
-603 GISFGT
+603 GISFAASSIST
-609 NSYTTQITKDKIQI
+609 KITSSEISVGSSLNYSKATSEGIQI
-623 HNISLEED
+623 RGSGGFLD
-631 IIHCGSIIE
+631 IYASA
-640 YYTDINRN
+640 
-648 QIIIQGTN
+648 
-656 TTKRATIT
+656 TTW
-664 NTGVAL
+664 
-670 ASEQDF
+670 AS
-676 SIHNANCG
+676 S
-684 IIIDGGTIAINA
+684 
-696 NTKISIGGRYTS
+696 S
-708 GTASQILAFFG
+708 GTYYLKDNYGNNLAYISTNHFSVVASNVLVGKSGGNVAFFG
-719 ANGSSRIS
+719 ATSGSTKKTVSKIIS
-727 VATATASTAT
+727 PSSTTTYSIAT
-737 TQLNALINALK
+737 TLNSLIDALK
-748 SYGLIG
+748 AYNLIG

>member
-72 SMIGKQI
+72 SMVGKQI

-86 GHAEAPFIFGKYRV
+86 GHTDAPFIFGKYRV

-121 DIGESEVSSWYNGLK
+121 DIGEAEVSSWYNGLK

-147 FFSYFG
+147 FFAYFG
-153 VEQVAATLPNDSM
+153 VEQVETTLPNDSM

-192 FGHINHDGKFEYI
+192 FGHINHDGKFEYV

-235 KVTGGKYKTVKYE
+235 KVTGGKYKSVKYE

-258 QIRQSEND
+258 QIRKSEND

-292 GMGADA
+292 GMGADD

-322 IGNPCLGLGE
+322 IGNPCLSLGE

-356 QPIDTI
+356 QPTDTI

-390 ELERN
+390 ELERT

-418 GKIELEA
+418 GKIELEST
-425 KRATE
+425 RAQGVETDL
-430 AEGNLSSRISQT
+430 AAAISVQ
-442 TESITAEVNRAT
+442 A
-454 SKEDELSSKITQ
+454 D
-466 TAEQIS
+466 QIKL
-472 FKVSK
+472 KVSK
-477 GNVSAQ
+477 GDVSSQ
-483 LSVESEKVSI
+483 LSIESGQVSI
-493 FGDRFVLSATNCS
+493 YGDRFVLSATNCS
-506 ISEDG
+506 ISKEG
-511 TIKAKNVD
+511 KITAKDVD
-519 LTGKIV
+519 LSGKIT
-525 ADSGTIGGFII
+525 A
-536 GKDYISSGQY
+536 SSGNIAGFTIESRKMYY
-546 SSLENPNGVYVG
+546 SS
-558 TSGISCG
+558 
-565 TSNSRFIVRKTGEM
+565 
-579 TLDSSLGS
+579 SSLGTGS
-587 ISLGST
+587 SGVYIGTDGISLGNKVVLKADGSANLKDAT
-593 TVGHMYLDHS
+593 LEGDLKISGSLGTISFSSGGNSMLLDRK
-603 GISFGT
+603 GISFAASSIST
-609 NSYTTQITKDKIQI
+609 KITSSEISVGSSLNYSKATSEGIQI
-623 HNISLEED
+623 RGSGGFLD
-631 IIHCGSIIE
+631 IYASA
-640 YYTDINRN
+640 
-648 QIIIQGTN
+648 
-656 TTKRATIT
+656 TTW
-664 NTGVAL
+664 
-670 ASEQDF
+670 AS
-676 SIHNANCG
+676 S
-684 IIIDGGTIAINA
+684 
-696 NTKISIGGRYTS
+696 S
-708 GTASQILAFFG
+708 GTYYLKDNYGNNLAYISTNHFSAVASNVLVGKSGGNVAFFG
-719 ANGSSRIS
+719 ATSGSTKKTVSKIIS
-727 VATATASTAT
+727 PSSTSTYSIAT
-737 TQLNALINALK
+737 TLNSLIDALK
-748 SYGLIG
+748 AYNLIG

>member
-86 GHAEAPFIFGKYRV
+86 GHVDAPFIFGKYRV

-110 YRNVTAYDAIY
+110 YRNVTAYDVIY

-153 VEQVAATLPNDSM
+153 VEQVATTLPNDSM
-166 EVAET
+166 EVEET

-192 FGHINHDGKFEYI
+192 FGHINHDGKFEYV
-205 FLKAIISG
+205 FLKEIIS
-213 LYPKKGLYPQ
+213 GLYPQ

-235 KVTGGKYKTVKYE
+235 KVTGGKYKSVKYE

-322 IGNPCLGLGE
+322 IGNPCLSLGE

-356 QPIDTI
+356 QPTDTI

-390 ELERN
+390 ELERT

-405 VESGLDTKITQTA
+405 VESGLDTKITQNA
-418 GKIELEA
+418 GKIEAEA
-425 KRATE
+425 KRATDTE
-430 AEGNLSSRISQT
+430 VELAAAISLQ
-442 TESITAEVNRAT
+442 A
-454 SKEDELSSKITQ
+454 D
-466 TAEQIS
+466 QIKL
-472 FKVSK
+472 KVSK
-477 GNVSAQ
+477 GDVSSQ
-483 LSVESEKVSI
+483 LSVESGQVSI
-493 FGDRFVLSATNCS
+493 SGNRFVLEADNCS
-506 ISEDG
+506 ISADG
-511 TIKAKNVD
+511 TITAKNAVMTGSFKSIGED
-519 LTGKIV
+519 GSYTEVSSGEIKFYNELLQSTGSIKGLGQYLTIDASMVSVSGILVVGNGATYGSQYVKNISTTSQILGSKTVLTSATLSVTKNYINGTVSDVSLVTQTANV
-525 ADSGTIGGFII
+525 ADYPGYNVNFIT
-536 GKDYISSGQY
+536 GV
-546 SSLENPNGVYVG
+546 SSLGG
-558 TSGISCG
+558 LLTATSGIV
-565 TSNSRFIVRKTGEM
+565 TLM
-579 TLDSSLGS
+579 T
-587 ISLGST
+587 
-593 TVGHMYLDHS
+593 
-603 GISFGT
+603 
-609 NSYTTQITKDKIQI
+609 
-623 HNISLEED
+623 
-631 IIHCGSIIE
+631 
-640 YYTDINRN
+640 
-648 QIIIQGTN
+648 
-656 TTKRATIT
+656 
-664 NTGVAL
+664 
-670 ASEQDF
+670 
-676 SIHNANCG
+676 
-684 IIIDGGTIAINA
+684 
-696 NTKISIGGRYTS
+696 
-708 GTASQILAFFG
+708 
-719 ANGSSRIS
+719 
-727 VATATASTAT
+727 
-737 TQLNALINALK
+737 
-748 SYGLIG
+748 